1 MRSLMYLSLLSLL
14 LFPWPADTK
23 QQESPPDS
31 GYLFDS
37 GKAFLRTCKFEQL
50 DAQSAICGFYVKGI
64 ADGFGLAELQHKTQ
78 RSICTRT
85 GLNAEPAGRIVRKF
99 IQDNPQI
106 SDLPVMDLSF
116 MAFQKAFPC
125 SNGK

>member
-1 MRSLMYLSLLSLL
+1 MKPALVSLVLLFLLLS
-14 LFPWPADTK
+14 PWPANTEP
-23 QQESPPDS
+23 QENPS
-31 GYLFDS
+31 YLFDS
-37 GKAFLRTCKFEQL
+37 GNAFLRTCKFEQL
-50 DAQSAICGFYVKGI
+50 DAQSAICGFYVKGV
-64 ADGFGLAELQHKTQ
+64 ADGFGLAELRHKTQ

-85 GLNAEPAGRIVRKF
+85 GLSAEQAGRIVRKF

-116 MAFQKAFPC
+116 IAFQKAFPC